1 MNLYIIVKGDGLML
15 AKMKLCVITIWTI
28 LDPIYY
34 AFTRLTYVE
43 DKEILRVKVTK
54 YKGRSCVLLD
64 GTEIKKNDL
73 LIKIHL
79 HNVILLRELLPVKG
93 ETSKARLIYRQVK
106 QALLGVA
113 LYVHNH
119 PKKDEIKGIIGIT
132 ALNKGSKR
140 LGFES
145 ISISNKIYLWF
156 KLIVFLP
163 MYGMAV
169 SNISMQSLRRHP
181 MYLFM
186 SKNTLFELYR

>member
-1 MNLYIIVKGDGLML
+1 ML

-34 AFTRLTYVE
+34 GLTRLTYVE

-54 YKGRSCVLLD
+54 YKGRSCVLAD

-79 HNVILLRELLPVKG
+79 HNVILLRELIGLQG
-93 ETSKARLIYRQVK
+93 ETSKARMIYKQVK
-106 QALLGVA
+106 QALPGVA
-113 LYVHNH
+113 EYLQNH
-119 PKKDEIKGIIGIT
+119 PKRDEIKGLIGIT

-140 LGFES
+140 LGFETVA
-145 ISISNKIYLWF
+145 ISNKVYLWF

-169 SNISMQSLRRHP
+169 STMSAQSIRRHP

-186 SKNTLFELYR
+186 SKNTLFKMYQ

>member
-1 MNLYIIVKGDGLML
+1 ML
-15 AKMKLCVITIWTI
+15 ARMKLCVITIWTI

-54 YKGRSCVLLD
+54 YKGRSCVLED

-79 HNVILLRELLPVKG
+79 HNVILLRQLLGIKG
-93 ETSKARLIYRQVK
+93 ETSKARLIYKQVK
-106 QALLGVA
+106 QALPGVA
-113 LYVHNH
+113 DYIQNH
-119 PKKDEIKGIIGIT
+119 PKKNEIKGIVGIT
-132 ALNKGSKR
+132 ALNKGSRR

-145 ISISNKIYLWF
+145 IAISNKIYLWF

-163 MYGMAV
+163 MYCMAV
-169 SNISMQSLRRHP
+169 SNLSKQSIQRHP

-186 SKNTLFELYR
+186 SKNTLFEMYR

>member
-1 MNLYIIVKGDGLML
+1 MMAKGDASML
-15 AKMKLCVITIWTI
+15 ARMKLCVITIWTI

-43 DKEILRVKVTK
+43 DMEILRVKVTK
-54 YKGRSCVLLD
+54 YKGRSCVLKD
-64 GTEIKKNDL
+64 GTEIRKNDL

-79 HNVILLRELLPVKG
+79 HNVILLRQLLGLKG
-93 ETSKARLIYRQVK
+93 ETSKARLIYKQVK
-106 QALLGVA
+106 QALPGVA
-113 LYVHNH
+113 DFIQNH
-119 PKKDEIKGIIGIT
+119 PKKHEIKGIVGIT
-132 ALNKGSKR
+132 ALNKGSRR

-145 ISISNKIYLWF
+145 IAISNKIYLWF

-163 MYGMAV
+163 MYCMAV
-169 SNISMQSLRRHP
+169 SNLSRQSLRRHP